1 MKKKIIGLF
10 FIIIFVLIGILI
22 YLKFMDVKDTKL
34 EINEKEIY
42 SSNIIKDINYK
53 TKDLKGNEY
62 VINAFEGEIDLNNN
76 KIIFLKKVRAII
88 KLNNSNKI
96 NITSDYGKYNMENFD
111 TIFSQNVIVKY
122 LDNKITGANLD
133 YSMYRGTMIISKK
146 VVYTNNENTLKADVV
161 EINTAT
167 KDTKIFMYDMNDKVN
182 IKNF

>member
-34 EINEKEIY
+34 EIKEKEIY

-122 LDNKITGANLD
+122 LDNKITGENLD
-133 YSMYRGTMIISKK
+133 YSMNRGSMIIS
-146 VVYTNNENTLKADVV
+146 L
-161 EINTAT
+161 IRL
-167 KDTKIFMYDMNDKVN
+167 
-182 IKNF
+182 